1 MCGKA
6 TRDDANAASDSLPRG
21 SGGPPLIQISLRSP
35 LIFYTDKSLE
45 RCEEVVWGAGWT
57 DGTQRAEK
65 DRNHSCAGQCSRH
78 IGQRTWRERERG
90 GERERW
96 ERGRERE
103 LGRER
108 EVGER

>member
-57 DGTQRAEK
+57 DGTQRAGSWSRE
-65 DRNHSCAGQCSRH
+65 RNIWPRSKGPRETERERKLVFVCD
-78 IGQRTWRERERG
+78 RERERG
-90 GERERW
+90 
-96 ERGRERE
+96 
-103 LGRER
+103 
-108 EVGER
+108 VCV